1 MPSPGSPTAAAP
13 VRSTRMDPAPDAA
26 DEASRATPETPAA
39 TATRHRRIALRRP
52 VVVAA
57 VTVGLLSLG
66 LMAVAVLRVSNRD
79 VSEVLLPPVPVD
91 GADLR
96 ADVTVISVDPQVG
109 EARLRLVP
117 VVLDPD
123 RAEGGLVTSGFRI
136 LVNDAQGEGTHTFAP
151 GQPVQA
157 IEFSVAL
164 NGSSVY
170 RYPFDRYEAS
180 LVVLAAD
187 GTGTGGD
194 PLLTELSVTS
204 SVIAFD
210 VAAARVPQDA
220 CPFGTCATL
229 DAARPATTV
238 GYTIWF
244 MVLAW
249 GLALAGLAVL
259 YQITRH
265 GVELPLWV
273 FGYLVGVL
281 FALPPLRASL
291 PGSPPPGGVVDFV
304 AFYWAV
310 AVVGLTLLGLAWLW
324 VREARPRGRSPG

>member
-1 MPSPGSPTAAAP
+1 MDAARHTTGDDRRP
-13 VRSTRMDPAPDAA
+13 VRESPWALAHR
-26 DEASRATPETPAA
+26 R
-39 TATRHRRIALRRP
+39 RRIAGRRP
-52 VVVAA
+52 VVVALVA
-57 VTVGLLSLG
+57 AGLLSLA
-66 LMAVAVLRVSNRD
+66 LMAVAVWRVSNRD
-79 VSEVLLPPVPVD
+79 VSEALLEAPTET

-96 ADVTVISVDPQVG
+96 ADVTVISVDPQLG

-117 VVLDPD
+117 VVVDPG
-123 RAEGGLVTSGFRI
+123 RAEGGLVTEGFRV

-164 NGSSVY
+164 TGSSVY

-187 GTGTGGD
+187 GTGTEGD
-194 PLLTELSVTS
+194 PLVTDLSLTS

-210 VAAARVPQDA
+210 VSAATVPDDA
-220 CPFGTCATL
+220 CGFGSCATL
-229 DAARPATTV
+229 DADRPATTV

-259 YQITRH
+259 YLITRH

-324 VREARPRGRSPG
+324 VREARPRGGSPG

>member
-1 MPSPGSPTAAAP
+1 MDRDAVPAGEAP
-13 VRSTRMDPAPDAA
+13 PP
-26 DEASRATPETPAA
+26 TPETPAA
-39 TATRHRRIALRRP
+39 TATRRRRIALRRP

-57 VTVGLLSLG
+57 VAVGLLALG

-79 VSEVLLPPVPVD
+79 VAEVLLPPVPTD

-96 ADVTVISVDPQVG
+96 ADVTVVAIDPQLG

-123 RAEGGLVTSGFRI
+123 RAEAGLVTSGFRI
-136 LVNDAQGEGTHTFAP
+136 LVNDAQGEGVHTFAP

-157 IEFSVAL
+157 IEFAVAL
-164 NGSSVY
+164 TGSSVY

-194 PLLTELSVTS
+194 PLVTELAVTS

-210 VAAARVPQDA
+210 VSAAPVPRDV

-238 GYTIWF
+238 GYTVWF

-324 VREARPRGRSPG
+324 VREARPRGPSPG